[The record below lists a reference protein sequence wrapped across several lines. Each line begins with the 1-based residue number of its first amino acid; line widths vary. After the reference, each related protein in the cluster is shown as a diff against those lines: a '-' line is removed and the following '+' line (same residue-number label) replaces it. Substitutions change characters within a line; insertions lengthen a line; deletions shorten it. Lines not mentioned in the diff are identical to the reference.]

1 MRILFSSVLC
11 LLFSLAASSPLPAQV
26 QEAPTVTNLK
36 VDVDLVELH
45 VTVTDRK
52 GRPIGGLAR
61 EHFKVTEN
69 RIDQPI
75 AVFKHEDIPV
85 SLGLIVDNS
94 RSIEPRK
101 TRLDAAALAFVQQSN
116 PDDETFIV
124 HFDFDARLSQAFTRD
139 HNALE
144 GALAA
149 AKPFGQ
155 TALYDS
161 VLLALDTMEKAQHQ
175 KKALLLITDGIDN
188 VSKNTL
194 DQVIDRVKRE
204 RVLVFVVGLLSQ
216 SGGVVTE
223 ESLVRI
229 AEASGGRAY
238 FPQSPEEA
246 RRAMEVIAK
255 DLREQY
261 TIGYR
266 PTNPSRDGAWRSVRV
281 DVTPPKGFPTDLE
294 TNYRRGYF
302 APEDVE
308 RAGADLR

>member
-1 MRILFSSVLC
+1 MRVLLSSVLS
-11 LLFSLAASSPLPAQV
+11 LLLASLV
-26 QEAPTVTNLK
+26 QSQDVPPVATLK

-52 GRPIGGLAR
+52 GRPIGGLAK
-61 EHFKVTEN
+61 ENFKVTEN
-69 RIDQPI
+69 RIEQPI
-75 AVFKHEDIPV
+75 AFFKHEDIPV
-85 SLGLIVDNS
+85 SLGLILDNS

-101 TRLDAAALAFVQQSN
+101 VRLDAAALAFVQQSN
-116 PDDETFIV
+116 PDDEAFVV
-124 HFDFDARLSQAFTRD
+124 HFDFDARLSQPFTGD
-139 HNALE
+139 HQKLE
-144 GALAA
+144 EALAA

-161 VLLALDTMEKAQHQ
+161 VLLALDTMDNAKYQ

-188 VSKNTL
+188 VSKSSL
-194 DQVIDRVKRE
+194 DQVIDRLKRE
-204 RVLVFVVGLLSQ
+204 RVLVFVIGLLSQ

-246 RRAMEVIAK
+246 RRAMEVVAK

-261 TIGYR
+261 TVTYR
-266 PTNPSRDGAWRSVRV
+266 PTNPSHDGSWRSVRV

-302 APEDVE
+302 APEME
-308 RAGADLR
+308 TAGTGVDLR